1 MSAAAGADAGASGA
15 SIGSEERAR
24 VLALLVKHGWN
35 STSFQILEP
44 GFQYWFDG
52 DDACVG
58 YVDTGTAWVAA
69 GTPIAA
75 PERIGGVV
83 ERFAAAARDEGRRV
97 CCFGTELRFGELT
110 QWPSV
115 RIGEQPMWEPAA
127 WDSILKESKSLREQ
141 LRRARAKH
149 VVVEEL
155 TPAELAAGQPLRTE
169 LEGLVHAWQRSQP
182 LAPMG
187 FLVKV
192 ELFAFAAERR
202 YFVARRDGQIVAF
215 LGVIPIYARRGWF
228 FEDFIRS
235 PAAPNGTV
243 ELLID
248 AGMRAAKAAG
258 IELVTLGLA
267 PLAGD
272 VSTWLRFA
280 RRWGRLV
287 YDFDGLRAF
296 KAKLKPKSWDP
307 IFLAYPKDGNPVLA
321 TKDTLTAF
329 SRGGL
334 LRFGIETML
343 RGPTI
348 VVQALAALLAIWTVL
363 IALPI
368 ATRWFPSPAWQWG
381 WIGFDVTIFVA
392 LFALSRRWR
401 HQLATLVAGAI
412 TADAVAT
419 VCEALAYNVPHR
431 RGLADIAV
439 IAIAIAAPTFASI
452 VLWNARARAATGAA
466 RA

>member
-1 MSAAAGADAGASGA
+1 MSDVATDKQ
-15 SIGSEERAR
+15 R
-24 VLALLVKHGWN
+24 VLALLVQHGWN

-44 GFQYWFDG
+44 GFEYWFDG

-58 YVDTGTAWVAA
+58 YVDTGTAWVVA
-69 GTPIAA
+69 GSPIAPA
-75 PERIGGVV
+75 ERMAAVL
-83 ERFAAAARDEGRRV
+83 EKFAAAAEQEGRRV
-97 CCFGTELRFGELT
+97 CCFGTEVRFGELT
-110 QWPSV
+110 NWPSI
-115 RIGEQPMWEPAA
+115 RIGEQPVWDPADWER
-127 WDSILKESKSLREQ
+127 ILRESKSLREQ
-141 LRRARAKH
+141 LRRSRAKG
-149 VVVEEL
+149 VVVEEI
-155 TPAELAAGQPLRTE
+155 AAAQLAPGQPLREE
-169 LEGLVHAWQRSQP
+169 LERLVRAWLHSRD

-192 ELFAFAAERR
+192 ELFGFSEERR
-202 YFVARRDGQIVAF
+202 YFVAKRGGEIVAF
-215 LGVIPIYARRGWF
+215 LGVIPIYARHGWF
-228 FEDFIRS
+228 FEDFIRAPS
-235 PAAPNGTV
+235 APNGTI

-248 AGMRAAKAAG
+248 AGMRAAKASN

-272 VSTWLRFA
+272 VSAWLRVA
-280 RRWGRLV
+280 RRWGRLL

-307 IFLAYPKDGNPVLA
+307 ILLSYPADGNPVLA

-343 RGPTI
+343 RGPTV
-348 VVQALAALLAIWTVL
+348 VVQALAVLLAVWTVL
-363 IALPI
+363 IGLPI
-368 ATRWFPSPAWQWG
+368 AARWFPSGAWQWG
-381 WIGFDVTIFVA
+381 WVGFDVAIFVA

-401 HQLATLVAGAI
+401 HRLATLIAAAI
-412 TADAVAT
+412 TADAVLT
-419 VCEALAYNVPHR
+419 LGEALAYNVPHR
-431 RGLADIAV
+431 RGAFDFVV